1 MESGSE
7 SRRGGA
13 LCLAGAGLTAVVAVG
28 VQALVIPTTDVSDK
42 VWSYPWSPGTLVPV
56 SLGYALLH
64 LVVLAGLRGLVRSGV
79 TGSGRAAR
87 VGGSLL
93 LAGTALLAVGELA
106 SIPVRNEKLDT
117 ISAGVV
123 GAVFGLAIL
132 LSLIGLFVLSGT
144 TARAW
149 EGWRRWTPL
158 AAGIATSPL
167 LVLNST
173 HYLAT
178 GVALYGVGLAV
189 IGLAL
194 VTDGADVTSPD
205 ARARALT
212 A

>member
-1 MESGSE
+1 MELDSGS
-7 SRRGGA
+7 RRSGA
-13 LCLAGAGLTAVVAVG
+13 LLVVGAGLTAAVAAG

-42 VWSYPWSPGTLVPV
+42 AWSYPWSPGTLVPV
-56 SLGYALLH
+56 SLGYAVLH
-64 LVVLAGLRGLVRSGV
+64 LVVLAGLRGFIRSGV

-87 VGGSLL
+87 TGGSLL

-106 SIPVRNEKLDT
+106 SIPVRNDKMDT
-117 ISAGVV
+117 TSAGAV
-123 GAVFGLAIL
+123 GAVFGIAIL
-132 LSLIGLFVLSGT
+132 LSVIGLFVVSGT

-149 EGWRRWTPL
+149 QGWRRWTPL

-167 LVLNST
+167 LVLSTT

-194 VTDGADVTSPD
+194 VTDGANVTSPD
-205 ARARALT
+205 AKARALT